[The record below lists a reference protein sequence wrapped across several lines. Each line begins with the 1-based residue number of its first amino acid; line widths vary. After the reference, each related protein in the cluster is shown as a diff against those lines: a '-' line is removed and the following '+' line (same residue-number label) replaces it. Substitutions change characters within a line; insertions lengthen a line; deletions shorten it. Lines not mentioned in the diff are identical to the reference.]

1 MPADA
6 DANESYYIMSN
17 KTMYPDGYN
26 LRHGSM
32 AGMEHSDQMTL
43 TSTNTT
49 VFQGVAD
56 EMRAEADAIADVAD
70 ICEELEDCSTAD
82 GVCRDLL
89 REVHPDRA
97 GDRSYSAAE
106 VAAMLNEVRENIRGE
121 I

>member
-1 MPADA
+1 
-6 DANESYYIMSN
+6 
-17 KTMYPDGYN
+17 
-26 LRHGSM
+26 M